1 MYQSETNTATTADE
15 NEENLVQP
23 YELVRM
29 YLDIGQCR
37 FIHALLSEKFKSDK
51 AKGLIDKND
60 ALGQL
65 LHRFKNEAYPSVSKP
80 FHKDESFDAYIDAQ
94 DTEDLGKLCA
104 YIYVDGVLH
113 VEQ

>member
-1 MYQSETNTATTADE
+1 MYQTDSNTATTA
-15 NEENLVQP
+15 NQTKENLAQP

-37 FIHALLSEKFKSDK
+37 FIHALLNEKFKSDK

-60 ALGQL
+60 ALEQL
-65 LHRFKNEAYPSVSKP
+65 LRSFKNKAYPSVSKP

-94 DTEDLGKLCA
+94 ETEDLGKLCA
-104 YIYVDGVLH
+104 CIYVDGVLH